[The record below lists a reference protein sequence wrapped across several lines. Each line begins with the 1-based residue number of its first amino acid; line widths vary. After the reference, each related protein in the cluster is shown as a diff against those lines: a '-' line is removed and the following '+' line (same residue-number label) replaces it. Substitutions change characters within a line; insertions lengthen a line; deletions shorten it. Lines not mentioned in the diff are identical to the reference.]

1 MLTTLDTLTDLM
13 RCSDGTAKEKNSAFD
28 EIKGAKI
35 DIQTLFKM
43 DIPLKRK
50 LKFIPFALLGAKFH
64 CKLIALMHKK
74 LC

>member
-1 MLTTLDTLTDLM
+1 M
-13 RCSDGTAKEKNSAFD
+13 RCSDGTAKERNSAFD
-28 EIKGAKI
+28 EIKDAKI

-43 DIPLKRK
+43 NIPLRRK
-50 LKFIPFALLGAKFH
+50 MKFIPFALFGAKLH